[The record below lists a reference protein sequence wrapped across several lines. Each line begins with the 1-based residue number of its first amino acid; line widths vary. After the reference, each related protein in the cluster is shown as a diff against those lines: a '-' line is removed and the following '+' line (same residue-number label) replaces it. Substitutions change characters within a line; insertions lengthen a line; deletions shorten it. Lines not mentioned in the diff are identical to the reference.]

1 MKTPNRM
8 RQLALPIFALTA
20 ILTCAGC
27 SFTPQPPPPATTPTP
42 GAVMSVTEFQALP
55 AQPADFRLAYGSD
68 ANQYGELKVPTS
80 DAPHPVA
87 VLIHGGCWKAAYATL
102 RDLAPLADALKREG
116 VATWNIEYRRLPQ
129 PGSGF
134 PGTYLDVARAV
145 DHLRDLAPKH
155 QLDLQR
161 VAVIGHSA
169 GGHLALWTAAR
180 TRLPPDSPLYIANSL
195 PLRGVVNL
203 AGYGDL
209 AAFQS
214 VEQVSCN
221 DAVVTQILGGQPAD
235 KPDRYAQ
242 TSAIKLLPLGVPQV
256 VVWGSSDAM
265 TPLWLGE
272 NYVKAATQA
281 GDNVR
286 LVTLPGL
293 GHFEVASPLSPAW
306 PVVREALQALL
317 K

>member
-1 MKTPNRM
+1 M
-8 RQLALPIFALTA
+8 RHFALKVFAITATIIFADCSSTRQPALPT
-20 ILTCAGC
+20 
-27 SFTPQPPPPATTPTP
+27 TTPTP
-42 GAVMSVTEFQALP
+42 GAVMSPAEFQALP
-55 AQPADFRLAYGSD
+55 AQPADFRLAYGAD
-68 ANQYGELKVPTS
+68 ANQYGELKVPAS
-80 DAPHPVA
+80 GELHPVV

-102 RDLAPLADALKREG
+102 RDLAPMADALKREG
-116 VATWNIEYRRLPQ
+116 IASWNIEYRRLPQ
-129 PGSGF
+129 PSSGY
-134 PGTYLDVARAV
+134 PGTYLDVAHAV
-145 DHLRDLAPKH
+145 DHLRDIAATH
-155 QLDLQR
+155 RLDLRR
-161 VAVIGHSA
+161 VVVIGHSA

-180 TRLPPDSPLYIANSL
+180 TRLQPDSPLYVANPL

-214 VEQVSCN
+214 VEQASCN
-221 DAVVTQILGGQPAD
+221 EAVVTQILGGQPAAQ
-235 KPDRYAQ
+235 PDRYAQ

-256 VVWGSSDAM
+256 VVWGASDAM

-286 LVTLPGL
+286 LATLPGL
-293 GHFEVASPLSPAW
+293 GHFEVASPHSTAW